1 MTQEELQQI
10 YEGFSVPGETEGEAF
25 ERIVGIIR
33 FLMSED
39 GCPWDRVQ
47 THDSLKKNM
56 IEETYEV
63 IDAINAKD
71 DDHLEDELG
80 DFFLQGVFHGLLGE
94 ADGSFD
100 LSSVLNR
107 VSDKMLFR
115 HPHVFFPENGEKTTK
130 TLDNALLKWEN
141 MKQRERSEK
150 SQTQLM
156 SEIPRE
162 LPALMRSNK
171 IQKKARDVG
180 FDWDDVKDAFE
191 KVREETR
198 ELEEIYDS
206 GDKQHILEEV
216 GDLLFSVVNVARFLD
231 VDPEEALSY
240 TSEKFVRRFGYIE
253 EKTRSQGREL
263 TSMTLDEMDNLWEEA
278 KEREKQEVTRE

>member
-1 MTQEELQQI
+1 MTQEELQKL
-10 YEGFSVPGETEGEAF
+10 YETFSVPAASAGDAF
-25 ERIVGIIR
+25 ERVTDIIR

-47 THDSLKKNM
+47 THESLKKYM

-63 IDAINAKD
+63 IDAINKKD
-71 DDHLEDELG
+71 SDHLEEELG
-80 DFFLQGVFHGLLGE
+80 DFILQAVYHGLLGE
-94 ADGSFD
+94 AEGSFD
-100 LSSVLNR
+100 LTSVLNR

-115 HPHVFFPENGEKTTK
+115 HPHVFFRENGEKSTK
-130 TLDNALLKWEN
+130 TLDNALVRWEN

-156 SEIPRE
+156 SEIPKE
-162 LPALMRSNK
+162 LPALMRSFK

-180 FDWDDVKDAFE
+180 FDWDDVKDAFA
-191 KVREETR
+191 KVREETG
-198 ELEEIYDS
+198 ELEEIYDTS
-206 GDKQHILEEV
+206 DKQHILEEI

-231 VDPEEALSY
+231 IDPEEALSF

-253 EKTRSQGREL
+253 EKARSQGREL
-263 TSMTLDEMDNLWEEA
+263 TSMTLDEMDGLWEEA
-278 KEREKQEVTRE
+278 KERE

>member
-1 MTQEELQQI
+1 MTQEELKKL
-10 YEGFSVPGETEGEAF
+10 YDKFSVPAGSAGDAF
-25 ERIVGIIR
+25 ERVTAIIR

-47 THDSLKKNM
+47 THETLKKYM

-63 IDAINAKD
+63 IDAINEKD
-71 DDHLEDELG
+71 PDHLEEELG
-80 DFFLQGVFHGLLGE
+80 DFILQAVYHGLLGE
-94 ADGSFD
+94 AEGSFD
-100 LSSVLNR
+100 LTSVLNR

-115 HPHVFFPENGEKTTK
+115 HPHVFFRENGEKSTK
-130 TLDNALLKWEN
+130 TLDNALVRWEN

-156 SEIPRE
+156 SEIPKE
-162 LPALMRSNK
+162 LPALMRSFK

-180 FDWDDVKDAFE
+180 FDWDDVKDALA
-191 KVREETR
+191 KVREETG
-198 ELEEIYDS
+198 ELEEIYDTS
-206 GDKQHILEEV
+206 DKQHILEEI

-231 VDPEEALSY
+231 IDPEEALSF

-253 EKTRSQGREL
+253 EKAKSQGREL
-263 TSMTLDEMDNLWEEA
+263 TSMTLDEMDGLWEEA
-278 KEREKQEVTRE
+278 KERE

>member
-1 MTQEELQQI
+1 MTQEELQKL
-10 YEGFSVPGETEGEAF
+10 YEKFSVPAASAGDAF
-25 ERIVGIIR
+25 ERVTDIIR

-47 THDSLKKNM
+47 THESLKKYM

-63 IDAINAKD
+63 IDAINEKD
-71 DDHLEDELG
+71 SDHLEEELG
-80 DFFLQGVFHGLLGE
+80 DFILQAVYHGLLGE
-94 ADGSFD
+94 AEGSFD
-100 LSSVLNR
+100 LTSVLNR

-115 HPHVFFPENGEKTTK
+115 HPHVFFRENGEKSTK
-130 TLDNALLKWEN
+130 TLDNALVRWEN

-156 SEIPRE
+156 SEIPKE
-162 LPALMRSNK
+162 LPALMRSFK

-180 FDWDDVKDAFE
+180 FDWDDVKDAFA
-191 KVREETR
+191 KVREETG
-198 ELEEIYDS
+198 ELEEIYDTS
-206 GDKQHILEEV
+206 DKQHILEEI

-231 VDPEEALSY
+231 IDPEEALSF

-253 EKTRSQGREL
+253 EKARSQGREL
-263 TSMTLDEMDNLWEEA
+263 TSMTLDEMDGLWEEA
-278 KEREKQEVTRE
+278 KERE

>member
-1 MTQEELQQI
+1 MTQEELKKL
-10 YEGFSVPGETEGEAF
+10 YDKFSVPAGSAGDAF
-25 ERIVGIIR
+25 ERVTAIIR

-47 THDSLKKNM
+47 THETLKKYM

-63 IDAINAKD
+63 IDAINEKNP
-71 DDHLEDELG
+71 DHLEEELG
-80 DFFLQGVFHGLLGE
+80 DFILQAVYHGLLGE
-94 ADGSFD
+94 AEGSFD
-100 LSSVLNR
+100 LTSVLNR

-115 HPHVFFPENGEKTTK
+115 HPHVFFRENGEKSTK
-130 TLDNALLKWEN
+130 TLDNALVRWEN

-156 SEIPRE
+156 SEIPKE
-162 LPALMRSNK
+162 LPALMRSFK

-180 FDWDDVKDAFE
+180 FDWDDVKDALA
-191 KVREETR
+191 KVREETG
-198 ELEEIYDS
+198 ELEEIYDTS
-206 GDKQHILEEV
+206 DKQHILEEI

-231 VDPEEALSY
+231 IDPEEALSF

-253 EKTRSQGREL
+253 EKAKSQGREL
-263 TSMTLDEMDNLWEEA
+263 TSMTLDEMDGLWEEA
-278 KEREKQEVTRE
+278 KERE